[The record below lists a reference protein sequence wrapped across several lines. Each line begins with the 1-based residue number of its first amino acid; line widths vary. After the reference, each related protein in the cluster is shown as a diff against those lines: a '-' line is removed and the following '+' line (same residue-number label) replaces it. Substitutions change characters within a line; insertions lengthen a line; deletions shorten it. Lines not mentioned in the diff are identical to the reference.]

1 MTGSK
6 SPSCRTSSL
15 MLAGRV
21 TATSLDAGPAPLGSY
36 LDGRRSSFP
45 LIVWLSV
52 GCRAGAVLVT
62 GWLAAGCVVLG
73 QDSVKSAPCLGEHL
87 ARLADLLICPGA
99 DDLRR
104 GQMHLV
110 DEPAHVVGGA
120 CGAGHGRPGSAELVG
135 VLGHVRAAVL
145 GEPVRSPSARGV
157 LRSDQALV
165 LELCQRRV
173 YRPWAGL
180 PEAAA
185 ALADL
190 LDDLVAVHRLL
201 GKQRERR
208 CAHIAA
214 LGPAAAAS
222 PVAPGPWAEL
232 PRHAWAAWP
241 SVESTPAEAWSELG
255 PGGLWVKP
263 TSPVPLSAPEP
274 LVCVA
279 VRVFSPP
286 SSAVVLIHRVSP
298 FF

>member
-6 SPSCRTSSL
+6 SPSCRRSSL

-21 TATSLDAGPAPLGSY
+21 TATSSDARPAPLGSY

-52 GCRAGAVLVT
+52 GDFA
-62 GWLAAGCVVLG
+62 AAGRVIFG
-73 QDSVKSAPCLGEHL
+73 QDPVKSASCLGEHL
-87 ARLADLLICPGA
+87 ARLAHLLICPGA
-99 DDLRR
+99 DNLRR

-120 CGAGHGRPGSAELVG
+120 RRVGHGRPGSTELVG

-145 GEPVRSPSARGV
+145 GEPECAPSAGGV
-157 LRSDQALV
+157 LRRDQALV
-165 LELCQRRV
+165 LELCQRRI
-173 YRPWAGL
+173 YRPWARL

-190 LDDLVAVHRLL
+190 LDDLVAVHRLF
-201 GKQRERR
+201 GKESERR
-208 CAHIAA
+208 RAHVAA
-214 LGPAAAAS
+214 LGSAAAPP

-232 PRHAWAAWP
+232 PWHAGAAWP
-241 SVESTPAEAWSELG
+241 AVVSHPARARTELRSAGLRVE
-255 PGGLWVKP
+255 P
-263 TSPVPLSAPEP
+263 TSAVPLSAPEP

-279 VRVFSPP
+279 VRVFSSPP
-286 SSAVVLIHRVSP
+286 SAVMLIHRVSP